1 MLSVERPIVLLLLVL
16 LPFLI
21 YMRHFWPGRGGRLR
35 FAFQVYGTRGFSPGL
50 TSYAVLKFLGAVSFW
65 AGLVFLVVA
74 LAGPARVHRERVFLD
89 RGMDIV
95 IVLDES
101 PSMAATDFGG
111 NRRYDGARE
120 LIGDFVSNRP
130 NDSIGL
136 VTFAREAALRM
147 PPTTDHELLLERMN
161 ELQIMELGDGTAIGD
176 GLAVAAMHLE
186 QSDAPRQ
193 ILILLS
199 DGVNN
204 TGIIEPQP
212 AAEMA
217 ADLGIPIYSIG
228 IGSQQEI
235 GIDFTDPNTGQ
246 RYQAIMDEGFDEDE
260 LRGIADA
267 TGGAYYHAAT
277 ERSLAQ
283 ILESID
289 SLETV
294 ERRSRIS
301 VRLEALHDLYLLI
314 AVILMAFEVLV
325 RTLLLREV
333 L

>member
-1 MLSVERPIVLLLLVL
+1 MLSVQRPVILLLIMF

-35 FAFQVYGTRGFSPGL
+35 FPFQVYGTRGFSPGL
-50 TSYAVLKFLGAVSFW
+50 TSYGVLKFLGAVSFW
-65 AGLVFLVVA
+65 VGVVFLIVA

-89 RGMDIV
+89 RGMDIMV
-95 IVLDES
+95 VLDES

-111 NRRYDGARE
+111 NRRYDGARR
-120 LIGDFVSNRP
+120 LIGEFIANRP
-130 NDSIGL
+130 NDSVGL
-136 VTFAREAALRM
+136 VTFSREAALRM

-186 QSDAPRQ
+186 NSDAPRQ
-193 ILILLS
+193 IMILLS
-199 DGVNN
+199 DGVSN
-204 TGIIEPQP
+204 TGMIEPQP
-212 AAEMA
+212 SAEMA
-217 ADLGIPIYSIG
+217 SQLGIPIYSIG

-235 GIDFTDPNTGQ
+235 AIDFTDPNTGQ
-246 RYQAIMDEGFDEDE
+246 RYQALMDEGFDEEE
-260 LRGIADA
+260 LRGIAET
-267 TGGAYYHAAT
+267 TGGAYYHAGT

-283 ILESID
+283 ILQSID

-301 VRLEALHDLYLLI
+301 VRLEALHRLYLSI
-314 AVILMAFEVLV
+314 AAVLLAFEFVV
-325 RTLLLREV
+325 RMVVLREV